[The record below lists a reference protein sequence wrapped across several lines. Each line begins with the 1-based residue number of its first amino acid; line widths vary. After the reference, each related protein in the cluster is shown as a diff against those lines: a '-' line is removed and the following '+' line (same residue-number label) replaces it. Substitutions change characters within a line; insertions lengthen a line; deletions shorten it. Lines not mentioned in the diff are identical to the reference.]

1 MPSPQPI
8 LSHNEPSSN
17 NGTPKASN
25 TLEPPLTNG
34 HTPHSSNASHTNGT
48 PTEASNGART
58 PDAMEEAKRKAR
70 ATLNATGLLTESTGN
85 KRTSPEEPSG
95 GQTNGA
101 TQTQPVSGRKPSP
114 SRVQKSRTPPRS
126 GSRRS
131 KDEAQKVLLEQY
143 VQRDLLHSAAMIVDK
158 YNQNDI
164 IRSKVNKT
172 EEYKKYWAE
181 KKTNPAAIFGHG
193 YAGFGNGDT
202 NVPTGGPSR
211 ILLPSQRKR
220 PAGRKTRELRV
231 ARKDVAAQAEQ
242 LDELV
247 PIRLDIEW
255 DKIRLRDTFTW
266 NIHDR
271 TIPLDLFADSLVE
284 DFKLPLDQC
293 QPLAQRVHASVHE
306 QIQDFHPQ
314 IMIEEEALDPHL
326 PYNAY
331 KDDEMRITVKLNITI
346 SQYTLIDQFE
356 WDLNNPIN
364 MAEEF
369 ARQMSRDLSLSG
381 EFTTAIAHS
390 IREQSQLFTRS
401 LYATGHP
408 FDGRPVED
416 QELKDSF
423 LPSPLPS
430 SFRPFQAA
438 KEYTPYLYELNEADL
453 ERTELSLS
461 REERRQKRS
470 VNRRGGPVLPD
481 LKDRRSTIRTLVV
494 SSVIPGAAPSIEDSR
509 LFKRTGAAS
518 GKNRRNPG
526 QKDGLDDSD
535 ESDSDDSSPD
545 SPAIPAHLLA
555 GTART
560 RGMRGAASAAQA
572 AMRANLGRSITP
584 ELSSLH
590 HHETRTS
597 GRRFGGKEFRE
608 ESIDDVPPPASLI
621 LKLRIA
627 PDKIRRFVRNL
638 DAGKSKR
645 DTLAVQGQLSAQ
657 RSQSGTPKSKSAAS
671 ASSMP
676 PPPPAQASTPT
687 PTPTQLEQMTAQE
700 AALQQDSP
708 AKSSNKA
715 PGPASQV
722 GRVDARGPPSLA
734 NPIVSVFS

>member
-1 MPSPQPI
+1 
-8 LSHNEPSSN
+8 
-17 NGTPKASN
+17 
-25 TLEPPLTNG
+25 
-34 HTPHSSNASHTNGT
+34 
-48 PTEASNGART
+48 
-58 PDAMEEAKRKAR
+58 MEETKRKAR
-70 ATLNATGLLTESTGN
+70 ATLNASGLLTESTGN
-85 KRTSPEEPSG
+85 KRPFPEDQGDS
-95 GQTNGA
+95 QINGA
-101 TQTQPVSGRKPSP
+101 SQREPGSGKKPSP
-114 SRVQKSRTPPRS
+114 SRVQKSRTPPRK
-126 GSRRS
+126 GPQRS
-131 KDEAQKVLLEQY
+131 KEEAKKVLLEQY
-143 VQRDLLHSAAMIVDK
+143 VHRDLIHTAAIIVDTHT
-158 YNQNDI
+158 QNEL
-164 IRSKVNKT
+164 IRSKVQKK
-172 EEYKKYWAE
+172 EEYKKYWME

-193 YAGFGNGDT
+193 YAGYGNGDT
-202 NVPTGGPSR
+202 NVPSGGLPR

-231 ARKDVAAQAEQ
+231 ARKDVATQAEQ

-247 PIRLDIEW
+247 PVRLDIEW
-255 DKIRLRDTFTW
+255 EKIRLRDTFTW

-284 DFKLPLDQC
+284 DFKLPPDQY
-293 QPLAQRVHASVHE
+293 QPLVQRVYASVQE

-314 IMIEEEALDPHL
+314 IIIEEEPLDPHL

-346 SQYTLIDQFE
+346 GQWTLMDQFE
-356 WDLNNPIN
+356 WDLNNPMN

-438 KEYTPYLYELNEADL
+438 KEYTPYLYELSEADI
-453 ERTELSLS
+453 EKTESSLS

-470 VNRRGGPVLPD
+470 VNRRGGPILPD

-494 SSVIPGAAPSIEDSR
+494 SSVLPGAAPSIEDSR
-509 LFKRTGAAS
+509 LFKRMANAS
-518 GKNRRNPG
+518 GKNRRNLG

-584 ELSSLH
+584 ELNSLH

-597 GRRFGGKEFRE
+597 GRRVGGKEFRE
-608 ESIDDVPPPASLI
+608 ESIDDPTPQTSLV

-627 PDKIRRFVRNL
+627 SEKGRRFLRSL
-638 DAGKSKR
+638 ESGKPKK
-645 DTLAVQGQLSAQ
+645 DTLSVQGPLSAQ

-671 ASSMP
+671 ATSMP
-676 PPPPAQASTPT
+676 PPPAQQAPQVPQATTPT

-734 NPIVSVFS
+734 NPIVSRFPV